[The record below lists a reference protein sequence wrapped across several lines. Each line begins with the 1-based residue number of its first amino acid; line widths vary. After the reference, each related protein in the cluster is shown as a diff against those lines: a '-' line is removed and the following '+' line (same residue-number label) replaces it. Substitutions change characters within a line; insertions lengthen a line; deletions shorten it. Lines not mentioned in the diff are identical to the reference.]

1 VPHPLSERLSGRCES
16 CSTIVTT
23 NLSFGEQ
30 VDVFAD
36 EKPTT
41 ALLDRLSHHSHILAT
56 SGTSFAKTAAYA
68 KAYSPK

>member
-1 VPHPLSERLSGRCES
+1 
-16 CSTIVTT
+16 VTT

-56 SGTSFAKTAAYA
+56 SGTSFAKTAAHA